1 MVKANE
7 TNLEGILEGKRQ
19 YQVPLYQRI
28 MDIAPRGLRHLRRDQ
43 PVVAFSLASTER
55 WKGPDGQPQEHTEW
69 HRIVA
74 WAGLAEI
81 CHQYLHKGSRIYVE
95 GKLRT
100 NKWQDQAGADR
111 YSTEIVIHDMKML
124 NPRKENGSAASHDET
139 TFQGSA
145 APVDEP
151 PSF

>member
-1 MVKANE
+1 MLNKVMLIGHLGADPE
-7 TNLEGILEGKRQ
+7 
-19 YQVPLYQRI
+19 
-28 MDIAPRGLRHLRRDQ
+28 LRYTQ
-43 PVVAFSLASTER
+43 SGAAVVSLSLASTER

-100 NKWQDQAGADR
+100 NKWQDQSGADR

-124 NPRKENGSAASHDET
+124 SPRKENGSAASHDET

>member
-1 MVKANE
+1 MLNKVMLIGHLGADPE
-7 TNLEGILEGKRQ
+7 
-19 YQVPLYQRI
+19 
-28 MDIAPRGLRHLRRDQ
+28 LRYTQSGAAVVLLR
-43 PVVAFSLASTER
+43 LASTER
-55 WKGPDGQPQEHTEW
+55 WKGPDGRPQEHTEW

-111 YSTEIVIHDMKML
+111 YSTEIVKVLHLESDTC
-124 NPRKENGSAASHDET
+124 NRTAETSHCVGNLGT
-139 TFQGSA
+139 GTNYRGTRL
-145 APVDEP
+145 
-151 PSF
+151 

>member
-1 MVKANE
+1 MLNKVMLIGHLGADPE
-7 TNLEGILEGKRQ
+7 
-19 YQVPLYQRI
+19 
-28 MDIAPRGLRHLRRDQ
+28 LRYTQ
-43 PVVAFSLASTER
+43 SGAAVVAFSLASTER